1 MYASSSS
8 LTERTTVSQPRPP
21 EEVNTGIDKASA
33 AIKDGDAAIAAHLLG
48 VRAVDVKRVSGSTK

>member
-1 MYASSSS
+1 M
-8 LTERTTVSQPRPP
+8 SQPRPP